1 MTDRY
6 RGTDRQ
12 RQTERRERDRDRNRD
27 RDRTAT
33 PTTPRA
39 PYGRKKRN
47 INGLRLFNLEQVMS
61 VMTRQCRILYLK
73 QLEKTSHLCVNHLK
87 YPNSPCQ
94 QQTTLKLPGFLWERV
109 ICLKYIH
116 LSSASTVRWESAGRI
131 TKITRGSESVITVR
145 STILWVTR

>member
-73 QLEKTSHLCVNHLK
+73 
-87 YPNSPCQ
+87 
-94 QQTTLKLPGFLWERV
+94 
-109 ICLKYIH
+109 
-116 LSSASTVRWESAGRI
+116 
-131 TKITRGSESVITVR
+131 
-145 STILWVTR
+145 